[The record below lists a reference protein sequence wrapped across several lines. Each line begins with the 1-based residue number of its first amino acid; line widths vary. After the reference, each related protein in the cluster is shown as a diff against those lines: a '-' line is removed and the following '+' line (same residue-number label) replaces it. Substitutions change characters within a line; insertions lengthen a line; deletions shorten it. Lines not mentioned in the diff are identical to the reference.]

1 MRVAGKEACQP
12 IGNIA
17 VALKKSAGY
26 LRPLLLRIGIVLV
39 LFTALRWVFFAVHHH
54 VFAGASWMALLSAAV
69 QGLRFDAMTVV
80 IANLPLI
87 LLHVL
92 PLPWRNA
99 RWYDRMLFVLFIAV
113 NGFLLLLCCI
123 DLPLFGFLGKRLTLD
138 VFNQAAAGL
147 RELPISIVRYW
158 YATLTFVVGMAVLV
172 MGWRRVPSLSSQSFP
187 TLGRQLVLA
196 IPVLAFFLLA
206 GRGGWQYQGLSPA
219 HAHDHVPI
227 ALAPLVTNSAFSF
240 GYSLAVP
247 RFVERRYMSDEE
259 LDGICSLPYALSR
272 DSTDRKRNVV
282 ILMVESMGRE
292 YISAISGETA
302 YMPFLDSLCGHALVF
317 TNAFANSEGSPK
329 GNCAVLAGIPSFT
342 EEAFMHTPYAGNR
355 VEGMGTRLKELG
367 YTTAYMHGGL
377 NGEFKF
383 DSFSKSCGF
392 DAYYGKDDFGDDR
405 FYDGHWGIYDEEFLQ
420 FAAGRMSAMP
430 EPFGT
435 CIFTLTTHDPFPI
448 PPRYKGLFPKGTQE
462 IHESLGYADHAIR
475 RFFERA
481 SREPWYANTMF
492 VITADHTFKY
502 NDHPAWY
509 LNPAG
514 RFAVPIIFFTPDRSL
529 IGSDDHVAQQLDI
542 LPSVLD
548 LVGYEGRINAFG
560 RSLFRADRPGRAII
574 QLGGLYKLIEGERML
589 LFDGTRSKGL
599 FAYKTDTLF
608 AHDLAQREPDTT
620 AAMELRLKAFI
631 QRHADA
637 LVNNRLAAP

>member
-1 MRVAGKEACQP
+1 MTQS
-12 IGNIA
+12 I
-17 VALKKSAGY
+17 GY
-26 LRPLLLRIGIVLV
+26 LRPLLLRIGIVLA
-39 LFTALRWVFFAVHHH
+39 LFTVLRWVFFAAHHH
-54 VFAGASWMALLSAAV
+54 AFAGAELTDLLQAAL

-80 IANLPLI
+80 IANAPLI
-87 LLHVL
+87 LLHLL
-92 PLPWRNA
+92 PLPWRA
-99 RWYDRMLFVLFIAV
+99 TRWYDRMLFVLFIAV

-147 RELPISIVRYW
+147 RELPISMLRYW
-158 YATLTFVVGMAVLV
+158 WATVAFIVGMGLLV
-172 MGWRRVPSLSSQSFP
+172 IGWRRAPSPVSQSFP
-187 TLGRQLVLA
+187 ALGWQVA
-196 IPVLAFFLLA
+196 VMIPALGFFLLA

-219 HAHDHVPI
+219 HAHDHVPV
-227 ALAPLVTNSAFSF
+227 ALAPLVTNSAFTF

-247 RFVERRYMSDEE
+247 RFVERRYMSDAE
-259 LDGICSLPYALSR
+259 LDRLCPLPYVLER

-292 YISAISGETA
+292 YLSAISGETA
-302 YMPFLDSLCGHALVF
+302 YMPFLDSLCGQALVL

-355 VEGMGTRLKELG
+355 VEGLGTRLKELG
-367 YTTAYMHGGL
+367 YTTSYMHGGL

-392 DAYYGKDDFGDDR
+392 DTYHGKDEFGDDR
-405 FYDGHWGIYDEEFLQ
+405 FYDGHWGVYDEEFLQ
-420 FAAGRMSAMP
+420 YAAERMSAMP
-430 EPFGT
+430 EPFAT

-448 PPRYKGLFPKGTQE
+448 PPRYKGRFPKGTQE
-462 IHESLGYADHAIR
+462 IHESLGYADLAIR

-481 SREPWYANTMF
+481 SREPWYANTLF

-509 LNPAG
+509 MNPAG
-514 RFAVPIIFFTPDRSL
+514 RFAVPILLYTPDGAL
-529 IGSDDHVAQQLDI
+529 LGQDTAVAQQLDI

-548 LVGYEGRINAFG
+548 LVGYEGSIHAFG
-560 RSLFRADRPGRAII
+560 RSVFRDDRPGRAII

-589 LFDGTRSKGL
+589 LFDGTRNKGL

-608 AHDLAQREPDTT
+608 AHDLSLNEPE
-620 AAMELRLKAFI
+620 AAATMELQLKACI
-631 QRHADA
+631 QRHSDA